1 MGLLQGTPPPVNPP
15 SLRHN
20 ICVTGDSYRV
30 IAQPP
35 VAKLKPCRLG
45 GLTGGTAPCVVFMR
59 GLDSAVFPSLL
70 RGRLF
75 LYVATESCL
84 EVVS

>member
-1 MGLLQGTPPPVNPP
+1 MSKNLKKSFGAPLQGTPPPVNPP

-45 GLTGGTAPCVVFMR
+45 GVNGGHSPLCSFYAR
-59 GLDSAVFPSLL
+59 IG
-70 RGRLF
+70 
-75 LYVATESCL
+75 
-84 EVVS
+84 